1 MDNSEINS
9 CLMLAVNLMTP
20 VDLGYIFDVPDL
32 KDTGVELDSHITL
45 LYAQGKE
52 IPKDNII
59 QDLRDILDYNDFIN
73 VYCKN
78 KVFYKALDIFSL
90 SSFEN
95 DSDYIILKLKKNF
108 DLYNK
113 LNLINKGL
121 RVQYGVSS
129 DFDQYTPHISLAE
142 LNPGTAEKYLNSDN
156 LKAVLEDS
164 YVNFEDIM
172 ISYGKSNEPDRKQ
185 YFLTQFKCVDRFFRI
200 RELERANEEMLREE
214 EIRNKNE

>member
-1 MDNSEINS
+1 MDTNSEINS

-59 QDLRDILDYNDFIN
+59 PDIKDIIDYNDFIN

-78 KVFYKALDIFSL
+78 KVSYKALDIFDL

-113 LNLINKGL
+113 LSLINKGL
-121 RVQYGVSS
+121 RIQYGVSS
-129 DFDQYTPHISLAE
+129 EFDQYTPHVSLVE
-142 LNPGTAEKYLNSDN
+142 LKPGTAKKYLTNDN
-156 LKAVLEDS
+156 LKLVLDDT
-164 YVNFEDIM
+164 YINFEDLM
-172 ISYGKSNEPDRKQ
+172 ISYGKTNEKDRKQ
-185 YFLTQFKCVDRFFRI
+185 YFLTQFKCVDRYFRI
-200 RELERANEEMLREE
+200 RELEKANEEMLKEDE
-214 EIRNKNE
+214 KQK